1 MTDLLSDSVETERS
15 SLSSVDSSASRA
27 ALSAAVLGFFIVT
40 FDAVVLNVSLPSIQ
54 ADLGGGIT
62 GLQWVVDGYTLMF
75 AALLLAAGAFSDRV
89 GARRAFT
96 VGVAGF
102 VAASAACGLAPGLG
116 TLVAARFVQGS
127 AAAVLV
133 PASMALISQAYPNAL
148 QRARAI
154 GMWAMGGAV
163 ASSSAPV
170 LGGLLTVASWRLIFL
185 INIPIG
191 ILAIALATRAAPS
204 RRLDV
209 PFDRWGF
216 VAAFFAMGGLTLGA
230 IETGE
235 RGFTS
240 PLVLTAFAL
249 AGLSFA
255 IFLAWQRRAP
265 NPIVPLELFRS
276 RNMSVAVVVGFAF
289 VVGYY
294 GLPFVMSLYLQ
305 QLYGLSA
312 FQTGLVF
319 VPMMLIGGVLTPF
332 SARIAERFGA
342 RRVVATGLVMMA
354 AGLELLAIVTSTAA
368 PLTVAA
374 LMLPVGLAGPLIMPP
389 ITSVLLNSVPD
400 TLAGTA
406 SGVFNTSRQL
416 GGALAIAVFGA
427 LVAQPTGFIHGLRL
441 SLTIA
446 AIIAIAA
453 AAASRLLTTP
463 ITHQMPTASRSA
475 SALTQA
481 RSIT

>member
-1 MTDLLSDSVETERS
+1 MSELRDDPVEMDRS
-15 SLSSVDSSASRA
+15 SLVSTDSSASRA
-27 ALSAAVLGFFIVT
+27 ALAAAVLGFFVVT
-40 FDAVVLNVSLPSIQ
+40 FDAVVLNVSLPSIRN
-54 ADLGGGIT
+54 DLGGGIT

-96 VGVAGF
+96 IGVAGF
-102 VAASAACGLAPGLG
+102 VAASAACGLAPGLQA
-116 TLVAARFVQGS
+116 LIAARFVQGS
-127 AAAVLV
+127 SAAVLV
-133 PASMALISQAYPNAL
+133 PASMALISQAYPNPL
-148 QRARAI
+148 HRARAI

-209 PFDRWGF
+209 PFDRFGFATAF
-216 VAAFFAMGGLTLGA
+216 VAMGALTFGA
-230 IETGE
+230 IEAGE

-240 PLVLTAFAL
+240 PVVLTALAL
-249 AGLSFA
+249 AALSFA
-255 IFLAWQRRAP
+255 VFLAWQRRAP

-276 RNMSVAVVVGFAF
+276 RNMSIAVVIGFAF

-319 VPMMLIGGVLTPF
+319 VPMMLIGGVLTPC
-332 SARIAERFGA
+332 SAPIAERFGT
-342 RRVVATGLVMMA
+342 RRVVATGLVTMA
-354 AGLELLAIVTSTAA
+354 AGLALLAIVTATAA

-374 LMLPVGLAGPLIMPP
+374 LMLPVGLAAPLIMPP

-427 LVAQPTGFIHGLRL
+427 LVAQPAGFIHGLRL

-446 AIIAIAA
+446 AIVALAA

-463 ITHQMPTASRSA
+463 PTNHTRMPTRRP
-475 SALTQA
+475 SALTHA
-481 RSIT
+481 RSTS

>member
-1 MTDLLSDSVETERS
+1 MTDLQLAAATARQSNVPANTAASSS
-15 SLSSVDSSASRA
+15 SLA
-27 ALSAAVLGFFIVT
+27 ALAAAVLGFFIVT
-40 FDAVVLNVSLPSIQ
+40 FDAIVLNVSLPSIR

-62 GLQWVVDGYTLMF
+62 RLQWVVDGYTLMF

-96 VGVAGF
+96 VGVVGF
-102 VAASAACGLAPGLG
+102 VAASAACGIAPGIG
-116 TLVAARFVQGS
+116 ALVAARFVQGS

-133 PASMALISQAYPNAL
+133 PASMAMISQAYPNSVD
-148 QRARAI
+148 RARAI
-154 GMWAMGGAV
+154 GMWAMGGAI

-170 LGGLLTVASWRLIFL
+170 LGGLLTITSWRLIFL

-191 ILAIALATRAAPS
+191 IAAVALARRATPS
-204 RRLDV
+204 PRREV
-209 PFDRWGF
+209 PFDRLGF
-216 VAAFFAMGGLTLGA
+216 ATAFVAMGGLTLGA
-230 IETGE
+230 IEAGE
-235 RGFTS
+235 RGFGS
-240 PLVLTAFAL
+240 PLVLTAL
-249 AGLSFA
+249 AVAAASFA
-255 IFLAWQRRAP
+255 AFLRWQQRAP
-265 NPIVPLELFRS
+265 SPIVPLELFRR
-276 RNMSVAVVVGFAF
+276 RNMSAAVAVGFAF

-305 QLYGLSA
+305 QSHGLSA

-319 VPMMLIGGVLTPF
+319 VPMMVIGAVLTPF
-332 SARIAERFGA
+332 SAGIAERFGA
-342 RRVVATGLVMMA
+342 RRVVSAGLVLMA
-354 AGLELLAIVTSTAA
+354 AGLALLAVMTSTAA
-368 PLTVAA
+368 PWKVAA

-427 LVAQPTGFIHGLRL
+427 LLGQPAGFIHGLRM

-446 AIIAIAA
+446 AIVAVGAA
-453 AAASRLLTTP
+453 AISRLITTP
-463 ITHQMPTASRSA
+463 TTNQP
-475 SALTQA
+475 
-481 RSIT
+481 

>member
-1 MTDLLSDSVETERS
+1 MTDLLLDSPATDQ
-15 SLSSVDSSASRA
+15 SSVPSTGSSASRT
-27 ALSAAVLGFFIVT
+27 ALAAAVLGFFIVT
-40 FDAVVLNVSLPSIQ
+40 FDAVVLNVSLPSIR
-54 ADLGGGIT
+54 ADLGGGIS

-75 AALLLAAGAFSDRV
+75 AALLLAAGSFSDRV

-96 VGVAGF
+96 VGVGGF

-133 PASMALISQAYPNAL
+133 PASMALISQAYPNPL

-154 GMWAMGGAV
+154 GIWAMGGAV

-185 INIPIG
+185 VNVPIG
-191 ILAIALATRAAPS
+191 MLAIALATRAAPS
-204 RRLDV
+204 RRHEV
-209 PFDRWGF
+209 PFDRFGF
-216 VAAFFAMGGLTLGA
+216 VAAFVAMGGLTFGA
-230 IETGE
+230 IEAGE
-235 RGFTS
+235 RGFAS
-240 PLVLTAFAL
+240 PLVLTAFGL
-249 AGLSFA
+249 AGLSFVL
-255 IFLAWQRRAP
+255 FLARQRRAP

-276 RNMSVAVVVGFAF
+276 RNISVAMFVGFAF

-312 FQTGLVF
+312 FETGLVF

-342 RRVVATGLVMMA
+342 RRVVATGLVLMA
-354 AGLELLAIVTSTAA
+354 GGLALLAITPSTAA

-400 TLAGTA
+400 ALAGTV

-416 GGALAIAVFGA
+416 GGALAIALFGA
-427 LVAQPTGFIHGLRL
+427 LVSQPAGFIHGLRL
-441 SLTIA
+441 SLAIA
-446 AIIAIAA
+446 AAIALAA

-463 ITHQMPTASRSA
+463 G
-475 SALTQA
+475 A
-481 RSIT
+481 R

>member
-1 MTDLLSDSVETERS
+1 MTDLCLDYATTERS
-15 SLSSVDSSASRA
+15 NVPTVSAVGLSATRA
-27 ALSAAVLGFFIVT
+27 ALAAAVLGFFIVT
-40 FDAVVLNVSLPSIQ
+40 FDAVVLNVSLPSIRT
-54 ADLGGGIT
+54 DLGGGIS

-75 AALLLAAGAFSDRV
+75 AALLLAAGAFSDRT

-96 VGVAGF
+96 IGVLGF

-116 TLVAARFVQGS
+116 ALIAARFVQGA

-133 PASMALISQAYPNAL
+133 PASMALISQAYPNPVE
-148 QRARAI
+148 RARAV
-154 GMWAMGGAV
+154 GVWAMGGAV

-170 LGGLLTVASWRLIFL
+170 LGGLLTVASWRLVFL
-185 INIPIG
+185 INIPIA
-191 ILAIALATRAAPS
+191 ILAVGLARRAAPS

-209 PFDRWGF
+209 RFDRFGF
-216 VAAFFAMGGLTLGA
+216 VAAFLGMGGLTFGA
-230 IETGE
+230 IEAGE

-240 PLVLTAFAL
+240 PFAVAAFSVAL
-249 AGLSFA
+249 LSFA
-255 IFLAWQRRAP
+255 VFLGWQRRAP
-265 NPIVPLELFRS
+265 SPIVPLELFRR
-276 RNMSVAVVVGFAF
+276 RNMSIAVVIGFAF

-332 SARIAERFGA
+332 SAPIAERFGA
-342 RRVVATGLVMMA
+342 RIVITTGLVLLA
-354 AGLELLAIVTSTAA
+354 AGLALLAIVTSTAA

-389 ITSVLLNSVPD
+389 ITAVLLNSVPGS
-400 TLAGTA
+400 LAGTA

-416 GGALAIAVFGA
+416 GGALAVAVFGA
-427 LVAQPTGFIHGLRL
+427 LVAQPAGFIHGLRL

-446 AIIAIAA
+446 AVVAAVAA
-453 AAASRLLTTP
+453 ASSRLLTTTP
-463 ITHQMPTASRSA
+463 NRTV
-475 SALTQA
+475 
-481 RSIT
+481 